1 MPSSRR
7 SSRPRERTRGIS
19 CIFGIVGGF
28 FTTES
33 PNKPLNRYD
42 ICLKQFCESYKSA
55 SSWKKKGSWHLANCI
70 DTSWWGLCKEMSL
83 SDERVAL
90 HFLGAN
96 HVYCRLWVCLL
107 IDDALVEA
115 SATHSIA
122 AASWIRLRYLV
133 WKWPSLRAL
142 AVVPWLAVPPE
153 MSRLRCLE
161 FFLVR
166 HFQMHDLIREDRKIW
181 EKNRLISL
189 LTFIEV
195 LILKCNDFCPN
206 PPRPQISYRN
216 RVVNSL
222 IQSFPNQGYFLLYFP
237 ARCTYETYFLRNS
250 ESKDTFLEG

>member
-1 MPSSRR
+1 MLVQRNEPQWW
-7 SSRPRERTRGIS
+7 EG
-19 CIFGIVGGF
+19 
-28 FTTES
+28 
-33 PNKPLNRYD
+33 
-42 ICLKQFCESYKSA
+42 A
-55 SSWKKKGSWHLANCI
+55 LA
-70 DTSWWGLCKEMSL
+70 
-83 SDERVAL
+83 
-90 HFLGAN
+90 FLGAS

-122 AASWIRLRYLV
+122 AASWVRLRYLV

-142 AVVPWLAVPPE
+142 AVVFQLAVPPE
-153 MSRLRCLE
+153 MPRLRCLE
-161 FFLVR
+161 FFLVS

-189 LTFIEV
+189 LTFIEA

-250 ESKDTFLEG
+250 ESKDTFLEGKEKCCIKKSRRNYLIFLLTWWAPRYSSPAWAQITGSWL